1 MHFTAVRSVWE
12 GRQVP
17 GSAVSVSPLNLLLHC
32 SGAVQQVV
40 VCCVYVD
47 QEPVEFSRT
56 LLSSTVTIA
65 ELIFVHELKEM
76 QKRL

>member
-1 MHFTAVRSVWE
+1 ME

-17 GSAVSVSPLNLLLHC
+17 GSAVSVSLLNLLLHC
-32 SGAVQQVV
+32 SGAVQQEDV
-40 VCCVYVD
+40 VCCVHFD

-56 LLSSTVTIA
+56 LSSSSVMIA

-76 QKRL
+76 QKELQKSG